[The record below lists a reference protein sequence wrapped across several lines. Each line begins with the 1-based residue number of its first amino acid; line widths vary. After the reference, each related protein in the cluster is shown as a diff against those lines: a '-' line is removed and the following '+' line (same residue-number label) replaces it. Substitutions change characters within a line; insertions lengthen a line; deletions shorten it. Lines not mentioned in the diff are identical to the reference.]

1 MYKAILFAVLAVI
14 AVSLLFC
21 KPKKSDVVI
30 VIKKDKLSFPT
41 EITSKLDKEVT
52 GDPKAAPPKVELARD
67 TSEIQLDDKY
77 VPAYYKIQT
86 DFPNLVKRTPR
97 TFDIEG

>member
-1 MYKAILFAVLAVI
+1 MYKAILFVVLAII
-14 AVSLLFC
+14 AVTLLC
-21 KPKKSDVVI
+21 CSPKKVDVV

-41 EITSKLDKEVT
+41 ELTSKLDKEV
-52 GDPKAAPPKVELARD
+52 GELKAAPPKVELARD

-77 VPAYYKIQT
+77 VPAYYKIQH